1 VKHLVSVREYA
12 RLTTEPCE
20 PSLDRAQV
28 SASAFDYLCQL
39 NASFSNGGARLVQ
52 VEGRRWL
59 RLDNHVGVLQT
70 PCGTTLE
77 ILPKHQEHGDSL
89 KSCRALL
96 RKMIQALLDLP
107 RREAGQADL
116 DRFDAPLTEWVMS
129 RFLDELD
136 LVVKRGVR
144 FDYKR
149 VADELPFLRGQLNVM
164 AHLRQPPGKA
174 HHFQVQHDLFVPDRP
189 ENRLL
194 KLALDRVRQSTAD
207 PDNWRL
213 AHELSTR
220 LADIPPSNRVREDFR
235 AWGTDRL
242 LAHYRAVK
250 PWCELIINRSMP
262 MALLGEQAGLS
273 LLFPMEKLFE
283 HYVARWLRRSLPPDV
298 RLAVQASRHALC
310 THEGKP
316 IFQLEPDLL
325 LSKGD
330 QRWVLDTKWKRVDES
345 MREEKYGLSQSDF
358 YQMFAYGK
366 KYMGGQGHMALIYPR
381 STRFHQAL
389 PPFFFNPDLQ
399 LHVLPF
405 DLDREVL
412 IGWEALMTSPI
423 SYGGEFS

>member
-52 VEGRRWL
+52 IEGRRWL

-116 DRFDAPLTEWVMS
+116 DRFDAPLTEWVM
-129 RFLDELD
+129 RCFLDELD

-144 FDYKR
+144 FDYQR
-149 VADELPFLRGQLNVM
+149 VSDELPFLRGQLNVM
-164 AHLRQPPGKA
+164 AQLRRPPGKA

-213 AHELSTR
+213 AQELSTR

-242 LAHYRAVK
+242 LAHYRTVK

-283 HYVARWLRRSLPPDV
+283 HYVARWLRRSLPPEV
-298 RLAVQASRHALC
+298 RLAVQASRHSLC
-310 THEGKP
+310 IHEGKP

-325 LSKGD
+325 LSRGV

-358 YQMFAYGK
+358 YQMFAYGT
-366 KYMGGQGHMALIYPR
+366 KYMGGEGHMALIYPR
-381 STRFHQAL
+381 STMFHQAL
-389 PPFFFNPDLQ
+389 PPFFFSPELQ

-412 IGWEALMTSPI
+412 VGWESLMISPH
-423 SYGGEFS
+423 YV